1 MKTRTRRLNLWV
13 TCKITNKIHI
23 VTMFATMGK
32 IVLIIC
38 WQTFIIVITNEH
50 GDDRDI
56 VLVHEL
62 FNNHESG
69 SSNVWFVPWIRLS
82 MKNIF

>member
-1 MKTRTRRLNLWV
+1 
-13 TCKITNKIHI
+13 
-23 VTMFATMGK
+23 MFATMGK

-38 WQTFIIVITNEH
+38 GRTFIIVITNEH

-69 SSNVWFVPWIRLS
+69 SSNVRFVP
-82 MKNIF
+82 